1 MIDRIQ
7 EISPTLGRNARKDR
21 FRVSDIALITAVFLL
36 FFGPRVFGS
45 FLFDLISITSVAVF
59 LLALAKSG
67 VRTVLAHLPMAL
79 VLLFGLSAL
88 YSLVVIAI
96 TGNVNFFF
104 TLRSLRCVV
113 NLLGVVG
120 IVVLYRERYQQGWGR
135 FLVSHVFLSI
145 GLHSSIMVGQ
155 FFVPEFNAAVAD
167 LAGMEHFKLGRVAG
181 LTNSY
186 NTLNIVT
193 VFAVLIG
200 MAYYAEIRTVLPAY
214 SIFGF
219 LLVQLFSLLLAG
231 RFAAIL
237 GILLVLLLL
246 LLVIVRRGFIRAF
259 GGLTLVSLLVL
270 SVAVGIEPE
279 FKDRLFDSTLVH
291 YIEAVSDVLFHGDL
305 TQSYIGRTADVVIN
319 EMWFLPETPHQ
330 LWFGNGFE
338 GRDQINYV
346 ASDVGYVLIIFG
358 NGILGLALILLVFF
372 LLAIS
377 GAKAAR
383 RGDRAGILLLALVF
397 LCLAV
402 SVKEQALLTRH
413 AFTGLTLMYLLVV
426 HRATATGR
434 QERQDLARRPIR
446 TSGDPGVESFRP
458 LGAQ

>member
-1 MIDRIQ
+1 MLSRD
-7 EISPTLGRNARKDR
+7 ARRSR
-21 FRVSDIALITAVFLL
+21 FRVSDVLLFAAVFLL

-45 FLFDLISITSVAVF
+45 FLFDLISITSMVVF
-59 LLALAKSG
+59 LLALAKTS
-67 VRTVLAHLPMAL
+67 VATMLRHIPL
-79 VLLFGLSAL
+79 VLVALFALSAL
-88 YSLVVIAI
+88 YSMVVIAL

-120 IVVLYRERYQQGWGR
+120 LVVLYRERYQQLWGH
-135 FLVSHVFLSI
+135 FLLAHVFFAI
-145 GLHSSIMVGQ
+145 GLHSAIMAGQ

-181 LTNSY
+181 LTTSY

-193 VFAVLIG
+193 VFGVLVG
-200 MAYYAEIRTVLPAY
+200 MAYYSEIRAILPSY
-214 SIFGF
+214 SILT
-219 LLVQLFSLLLAG
+219 LLLLQLFSLLLAG

-246 LLVIVRRGFIRAF
+246 LLVVVRRGFIRAL
-259 GGLTLVSLLVL
+259 GGLTLGGLLVL
-270 SVAVGIEPE
+270 SVAAGIEPE

-291 YIEAVSDVLFHGDL
+291 YIEAASDVLFHGDL

-319 EMWFLPETPHQ
+319 EMWFLPETTHQ
-330 LWFGNGFE
+330 LWFGNGSE

-358 NGILGLALILLVFF
+358 NGILGLMLILLVF
-372 LLAIS
+372 LVLAVA
-377 GAKAAR
+377 GARAAR
-383 RGDRAGILLLALVF
+383 RADRAGVLLLALVF

-413 AFTGLTLMYLLVV
+413 AFTGLILMYLLVI
-426 HRATATGR
+426 HRAAAPGG
-434 QERQDLARRPIR
+434 QEVAKLVRRSVRVSAHGPAGSLRGVGAR
-446 TSGDPGVESFRP
+446 
-458 LGAQ
+458 